1 MQQQG
6 PEEKAESALETREAD
21 AHQLSWLQ
29 RVRTAIQ
36 LVRVLSGAFQQS
48 AQALQIEE
56 EMIKSLEQFP
66 LEARSLSFLFKK
78 SSFCTLKGK
87 NLRQYC

>member
-1 MQQQG
+1 MLFFPASCAQQ
-6 PEEKAESALETREAD
+6 ALGTREAD
-21 AHQLSWLQ
+21 AHLLSWWQ
-29 RVRTAIQ
+29 RLRTAIQ
-36 LVRVLSGAFQQS
+36 LVKVLSGAFQQS